1 MTKSLSRKWAPA
13 AHFGDSDRVG
23 LAILELRTR
32 IDTIGWVDL
41 CRAHDREGSM
51 AGIAA
56 QGR

>member
-1 MTKSLSRKWAPA
+1 V
-13 AHFGDSDRVG
+13 AHFGDSDREG

-32 IDTIGWVDL
+32 IDTIGWVNL

-56 QGR
+56 MGR